1 MFIYECVYIK
11 ANPAEKVKEDE
22 LFKKLEETKEKY
34 DKELESDP
42 VKKAEAIAAFEKA
55 KLNAIDIEKLVRK
68 E

>member
-1 MFIYECVYIK
+1 M
-11 ANPAEKVKEDE
+11 KEDE
-22 LFKKLEETKEKY
+22 LFKKLEGIKEKY
-34 DKELESDP
+34 DKELEADP